1 MLTQYSD
8 EVKIENS
15 VATIKLVIKDATTIN
30 LLSLLEGSQRTRFIE
45 RAIAVGAQFLQAQML
60 PSTDVVKRINTQ
72 QDKSNQK

>member
-1 MLTQYSD
+1 MTQYSD

>member
-1 MLTQYSD
+1 LTQYSD

-30 LLSLLEGSQRTRFIE
+30 LLSLLEDSQRPRFIE

-60 PSTDVVKRINTQ
+60 PSTDVVKRINTL
-72 QDKSNQK
+72 QDKMNQK

>member
-1 MLTQYSD
+1 MTQYSD

-30 LLSLLEGSQRTRFIE
+30 LLSLLEDSQRPHFIE

-60 PSTDVVKRINTQ
+60 PSTDVVKRINTL
-72 QDKSNQK
+72 DKSNQK

>member
-1 MLTQYSD
+1 LTQYSD

-30 LLSLLEGSQRTRFIE
+30 LLSLLEDSQRPRFIE

-60 PSTDVVKRINTQ
+60 PSSDVVKRINTL
-72 QDKSNQK
+72 DKSNQK

>member
-1 MLTQYSD
+1 MTQYSD

-30 LLSLLEGSQRTRFIE
+30 LLSLLEDSQRPRFIK

-60 PSTDVVKRINTQ
+60 PSTDVVKRINTL
-72 QDKSNQK
+72 DKSNQK